1 MIHEFFARLTDFAL
15 EVGLFLLLL
24 MALAK
29 VIIPEYRRLIKT
41 YFPPKEPPVTR

>member
-1 MIHEFFARLTDFAL
+1 MSKMHEFFARITDFTL
-15 EVGLFLLLL
+15 EVALFLLLV

-41 YFPPKEPPVTR
+41 YFPPK